1 MGSVTSRLSW
11 KRSPRKKRMVSQI
24 ESKWIK
30 SETGAKGSTISH
42 WVPYSLFFFLFLFF
56 FCFVRKLAGSCID
69 AFSYNVGA
77 PFSTKD
83 KDADSNAI
91 SNCAVDHQG
100 AWWYKNCAYCNLNG
114 KYNPLAGQA
123 ITGIYWYH
131 NNGHQNNGP
140 DRLKWVEIKMQP
152 FG

>member
-1 MGSVTSRLSW
+1 MNRIRNKGLVTSRFSW
-11 KRSPRKKRMVSQI
+11 KRSPKKKRMVSQI

-30 SETGAKGSTISH
+30 LETEAKGSTISH
-42 WVPYSLFFFLFLFF
+42 QVPFSLFFLNFW
-56 FCFVRKLAGSCID
+56 FVRKLAGSCID
-69 AFSYNVGA
+69 AFSYNVGV

-100 AWWYKNCAYCNLNG
+100 AWWYKNCTYCNLNG
-114 KYNPLAGQA
+114 KYNLQPGQE
-123 ITGIYWYH
+123 ITGIYWY
-131 NNGHQNNGP
+131 QNNGTP
-140 DRLKWVEIKMQP
+140 DRLIKWVEIKIQP

>member
-1 MGSVTSRLSW
+1 MNKVRNWGQRLNHLSL
-11 KRSPRKKRMVSQI
+11 
-24 ESKWIK
+24 
-30 SETGAKGSTISH
+30 STLLT
-42 WVPYSLFFFLFLFF
+42 VFFLFLFLF
-56 FCFVRKLAGSCID
+56 FCFVRKLAGLCID

-100 AWWYKNCAYCNLNG
+100 AWWYKNCTDCNLNG
-114 KYNPLAGQA
+114 KYNPQPSQA
-123 ITGIYWYH
+123 ITGIYWY
-131 NNGHQNNGP
+131 QNNGRP
-140 DRLKWVEIKMQP
+140 DRLKWVEIKIQP

>member
-1 MGSVTSRLSW
+1 MNKVRNWGQRLNHLSL
-11 KRSPRKKRMVSQI
+11 
-24 ESKWIK
+24 
-30 SETGAKGSTISH
+30 STLLT
-42 WVPYSLFFFLFLFF
+42 VFFVFILFF

-100 AWWYKNCAYCNLNG
+100 AWWYKNCTDCNLNG
-114 KYNPLAGQA
+114 KYNPQPSQA
-123 ITGIYWYH
+123 ITGIYWY
-131 NNGHQNNGP
+131 QNNGRP
-140 DRLKWVEIKMQP
+140 DRLKWVEIKIQP